1 MRLRAIRDN
10 ILCINGD
17 FDDLVTESGLIVKST
32 AGKSEGITPRWFE
45 IFELGPEADKE
56 LAIGQWVYVAY
67 GRWTE
72 GLECEDERFPEGKT
86 KVWKVDPEGC
96 LAVQDEKPN
105 QTLNYNK
112 STAFDGS
119 YHNVLDN

>member
-1 MRLRAIRDN
+1 MTWLPS
-10 ILCINGD
+10 
-17 FDDLVTESGLIVKST
+17 LVLLLKVLLVKAKVSHH
-32 AGKSEGITPRWFE
+32 
-45 IFELGPEADKE
+45 
-56 LAIGQWVYVAY
+56 